1 MSIYLRDC
9 GNRPACLCDQWIVVS
24 VVFVL
29 LLCSYPL
36 HAEDQSHEALHAVDS
51 PRTVDLTAAATAG
64 GSSPRVASND
74 VPAAMTVPANAA
86 RAAFMASVSPIKSAQ
101 EMTVTARDFSKNFT
115 LQLNAALRVLTLT
128 IDPTKV
134 EFGNVAVNTSSTVTV
149 RLTSTGTEPVTIK
162 SGKLS
167 GSPFKMSGATFP
179 VILKPGVALTIDIQF
194 HPAVTGT
201 ATGKLTLESNS
212 SVNSKIVVDLT
223 GKGEVAEHKVEL
235 SWEKPSD
242 SKIPIVGYDIYRA
255 VSSSSTYYRLNS
267 SLDVHTTYVDT
278 TVKTG
283 VTYDYVVRSVGSSGV
298 ESAPS
303 NKAGANI
310 P

>member
-1 MSIYLRDC
+1 
-9 GNRPACLCDQWIVVS
+9 

-36 HAEDQSHEALHAVDS
+36 HAEDQSHKALRAVDS
-51 PRTVDLTAAATAG
+51 RTVDLTAAATAG
-64 GSSPRVASND
+64 GLSARMASNH
-74 VPAAMTVPANAA
+74 VPAAVTAPANAA
-86 RAAFMASVSPIKSAQ
+86 RTAFMASVSPVRSAQ
-101 EMTVTARDFSKNFT
+101 EATVTASDFSKGFA
-115 LQLNAALRVLTLT
+115 LQLNAALPVLTLT

-134 EFGNVAVNTSSTVTV
+134 EFGNVAVNKSSTVTV

-167 GSPFKMSGATFP
+167 GSAFKMSGATFP
-179 VILKPGVALTIDIQF
+179 VTLKPGVALTIDIQF

-223 GKGEVAEHKVEL
+223 GKGEIAEHKVEL

-242 SKIPIVGYDIYRA
+242 SKVPIVGYDIYRA
-255 VSSSSTYYRLNS
+255 VSSSSTYHRLNS

-283 VTYDYVVRSVGSSGV
+283 VTYDYVVRSVGSSGM